1 MVKASLDINILAAL
15 PLASNA
21 SSAVLAEMIIPAIM
35 ARIKSR
41 SVRISFR
48 GTRCFRTFEAL
59 PRTLAIEFSG
69 HRRNLRAEL
78 VFFWIDVLKP
88 IHQCDIFGP

>member
-35 ARIKSR
+35 ARIKSKY
-41 SVRISFR
+41 V
-48 GTRCFRTFEAL
+48 C
-59 PRTLAIEFSG
+59 
-69 HRRNLRAEL
+69 
-78 VFFWIDVLKP
+78 
-88 IHQCDIFGP
+88 IFIRPER